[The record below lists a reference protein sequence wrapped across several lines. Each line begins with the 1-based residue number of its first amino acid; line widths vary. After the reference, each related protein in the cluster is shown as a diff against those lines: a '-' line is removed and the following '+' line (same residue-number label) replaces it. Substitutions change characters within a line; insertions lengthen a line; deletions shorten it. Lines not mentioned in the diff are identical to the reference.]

1 MPTFRICKPGRIS
14 AISKAFRFIVHLI
27 SFYFSFTNTVISLQA
42 IAGNANG
49 LSSLLSGAG
58 GVTDRS
64 SPLAAL
70 SAVESAL
77 QSSWSPS
84 LSALGLSL
92 GGQSTGTV
100 DGNSNLERA
109 ARMYRN
115 AASLCDPTCTWS
127 GHLPPRTYKNATY
140 SCKVFLGGVPWDIT
154 EISLTNAFKQFGS
167 IKVEWPGKDNVANP
181 PKGYVYIIFDNE
193 KHVKSLLQ
201 ACTHD
206 YSNGGSWYY
215 KISSRRMRSKE
226 VQVIPWMLSDSN
238 YVRSPTQRLD
248 PQKTVFVG
256 ALHGMLNAEGLAH
269 IMNDLFGGVL
279 YAGIDTDKFK
289 YPIGSGRVTFN
300 NNRSYMKAVAAAF
313 IEIKTPK
320 FTKKVQVDPYLEDS
334 LCATCGVQQ
343 GPYFCRDLAC
353 FKYFCRSC
361 WQWQHNSDLVKHHRP
376 LMRHYK
382 GAGNVAG
389 AGSAV
394 NNSSSPVSHQ
404 HQSSPVCE
412 LPQPESI

>member
-1 MPTFRICKPGRIS
+1 MVVK
-14 AISKAFRFIVHLI
+14 
-27 SFYFSFTNTVISLQA
+27 QA

-49 LSSLLSGAG
+49 LSSLLNVSPGK
-58 GVTDRS
+58 GVDRNT
-64 SPLAAL
+64 LND
-70 SAVESAL
+70 VESAL

-84 LSALGLSL
+84 LSAAALGLGS
-92 GGQSTGTV
+92 GSFNTSSGQT

-115 AASLCDPTCTWS
+115 AASLCEPTCTWS
-127 GHLPPRTYKNATY
+127 GHLPPRAYKNATY

-154 EISLTNAFKQFGS
+154 EVSLTNAFKQFGS

-361 WQWQHNSDLVKHHRP
+361 WQLQHHSDYVKHHRP
-376 LMRHYK
+376 LMF
-382 GAGNVAG
+382 V
-389 AGSAV
+389 
-394 NNSSSPVSHQ
+394 
-404 HQSSPVCE
+404 
-412 LPQPESI
+412 

>member
-1 MPTFRICKPGRIS
+1 M
-14 AISKAFRFIVHLI
+14 
-27 SFYFSFTNTVISLQA
+27 
-42 IAGNANG
+42 
-49 LSSLLSGAG
+49 LSGASVG
-58 GVTDRS
+58 GGLTDRS
-64 SPLAAL
+64 SPLAAF

-77 QSSWSPS
+77 QSSWSQSS
-84 LSALGLSL
+84 LSAAAALGL
-92 GGQSTGTV
+92 GGTSPISYGGPTTTG
-100 DGNSNLERA
+100 DNNNLERS
-109 ARMYRN
+109 ARIYRN
-115 AASLCDPTCTWS
+115 AAALCDPTCTWS
-127 GHLPPRTYKNATY
+127 GHLPPRSYKNATY

-154 EISLTNAFKQFGS
+154 EASLTNAFKQFGS

-193 KHVKSLLQ
+193 KHVKALLQ

-256 ALHGMLNAEGLAH
+256 ALHGMKSALLFFICKLNNFCIFLLLPGMLNAEGLAH
-269 IMNDLFGGVL
+269 IMNDLFNGVL
-279 YAGIDTDKFK
+279 YAGIDTDKYK

-334 LCATCGVQQ
+334 LCASCGVQQ
-343 GPYFCRDLAC
+343 GPYFCRDLTC

-361 WQWQHNSDLVKHHRP
+361 WQYQHMADHVKHHRP

-382 GAGNVAG
+382 GAGGQQPQQQNSSTG
-389 AGSAV
+389 AGSPT
-394 NNSSSPVSHQ
+394 NNNTVSSPNAMSQ
-404 HQSSPVCE
+404 QQQTSTCD
-412 LPQPESI
+412 LPQSPLENSL

>member
-1 MPTFRICKPGRIS
+1 M
-14 AISKAFRFIVHLI
+14 
-27 SFYFSFTNTVISLQA
+27 
-42 IAGNANG
+42 
-49 LSSLLSGAG
+49 LSGAPG
-58 GVTDRS
+58 SGVDRN
-64 SPLAAL
+64 AL
-70 SAVESAL
+70 NAVESAL

-84 LSALGLSL
+84 LSAAALGLS
-92 GGQSTGTV
+92 TGSFNTPSQT

-115 AASLCDPTCTWS
+115 AASLCEPTCTWS
-127 GHLPPRTYKNATY
+127 GHLPPRAYKNATY

-154 EISLTNAFKQFGS
+154 EVSLTNAFKQFGA

-361 WQWQHNSDLVKHHRP
+361 WQWQHNSDMVKHHRP

-382 GAGNVAG
+382 GAGNVN
-389 AGSAV
+389 GSNGSPV
-394 NNSSSPVSHQ
+394 NNASSPIAHQ
-404 HQSSPVCE
+404 HQQTPD
-412 LPQPESI
+412 LPQPDSI

>member
-1 MPTFRICKPGRIS
+1 MSNKEYLN
-14 AISKAFRFIVHLI
+14 VLI
-27 SFYFSFTNTVISLQA
+27 SLYV
-42 IAGNANG
+42 
-49 LSSLLSGAG
+49 
-58 GVTDRS
+58 
-64 SPLAAL
+64 
-70 SAVESAL
+70 
-77 QSSWSPS
+77 
-84 LSALGLSL
+84 
-92 GGQSTGTV
+92 
-100 DGNSNLERA
+100 
-109 ARMYRN
+109 
-115 AASLCDPTCTWS
+115 
-127 GHLPPRTYKNATY
+127 
-140 SCKVFLGGVPWDIT
+140 
-154 EISLTNAFKQFGS
+154 
-167 IKVEWPGKDNVANP
+167 KVEWPGKENVANP

-206 YSNGGSWYY
+206 FSNGGSWYY

-238 YVRSPTQRLD
+238 YVRSPAQRLD

-256 ALHGMLNAEGLAH
+256 ALHGMLNAEGLGH

-334 LCATCGVQQ
+334 LCANCGVQQVETIMSSVKERNLNLLTIKQ
-343 GPYFCRDLAC
+343 GPYFCRDLVC

-361 WQWQHNSDLVKHHRP
+361 WQWQHSSEMVKHHRP

-382 GAGNVAG
+382 GAGGVT
-389 AGSAV
+389 S
-394 NNSSSPVSHQ
+394 NSGGGTLTNSPSPVAQ
-404 HQSSPVCE
+404 QQQQQTCD
-412 LPQPESI
+412 LPQPDMDGNI